1 MQGIILTKIVDNC
14 KKRYSL
20 TIKKLSHFVL
30 ETSHGWGKGHREG
43 GRIMKKAILKWLG
56 IFFFVLSLSGLP
68 FLGQQ
73 ANAAG
78 KPIVI
83 GAPLA
88 TAFLYGW
95 DAERAIRLAVEE
107 INARGGVTVGK
118 EKRPFKVEVMDTRDL
133 EPGVPTS
140 DALLVVEKLILE
152 KNADFIVGGPVR
164 SEAALAAMDLLSK
177 YKKVSILTT
186 GVLTPAYHKRV
197 EAEYDKFKYCFR
209 ISGEVGWMVVGEFI
223 PCLMEI
229 KAKHNLNRLF
239 IMIQDVAHARAGG
252 DLVEKMSK
260 ERGWEVLGKEVYP
273 TGTTDYSVG
282 LLKAKKENAQV
293 ILIWMDMPETSILL
307 KQWYDMKV
315 PALPY
320 GTIISAAEEPGFWKA
335 TEGKGEYC
343 MASVVNAGNSPCKAT
358 PWTMKFVEAYTKK
371 WNVEPEGYGTSSSY
385 MAVYTLKDAI
395 ERAGSLDSDAVVA
408 ALEKTDLMGG
418 VYGRIRFNPKTHQV
432 IPSIDPNEGAV
443 GTIFQWQAGKRVVV
457 FPPKIAMGEVKLPPW
472 MKK

>member
-1 MQGIILTKIVDNC
+1 MRKTFLWFVVGI
-14 KKRYSL
+14 
-20 TIKKLSHFVL
+20 FVL
-30 ETSHGWGKGHREG
+30 
-43 GRIMKKAILKWLG
+43 
-56 IFFFVLSLSGLP
+56 IFGFSAV
-68 FLGQQ
+68 
-73 ANAAG
+73 AAE

-95 DAERAIRLAVEE
+95 DAARAMTLAAEE
-107 INARGGVTVGK
+107 INAKGGVTVGK
-118 EKRPFKVEVMDTRDL
+118 EKRPFKIEVMDTRDL
-133 EPGVPTS
+133 EPGVPVS

-197 EAEYDKFKYCFR
+197 EAEYEKFKYCFR
-209 ISGEVGWMVVGEFI
+209 ISGEVGWMVTGEFL
-223 PCLMEI
+223 PCQMDI
-229 KAKHNLNRLF
+229 KTKFGLNKLF
-239 IMIQDVAHARAGG
+239 IMVQDVAHARGGG
-252 DLVEKMSK
+252 DLVAKLSAEK
-260 ERGWEVLGKEVYP
+260 GWEVLGKEVYP

-282 LLKAKKENAQV
+282 LIKAKQEKAQV
-293 ILIWMDMPETSILL
+293 ILIWMDMPESSILL

-315 PALPY
+315 PALVF
-320 GTIISAAEEPGFWKA
+320 GQIIAAAEQPGFWKA

-343 MASVVNAGNSPCKAT
+343 LASVVNAGNAPSKAT
-358 PWTMKFVEAYTKK
+358 PWTMKFVEAYRKR
-371 WNVEPEGYGTSSSY
+371 WMVEPEGYGTSSSY
-385 MAVYTLKDAI
+385 MGVYTLKDAI
-395 ERAGSLDSDAVVA
+395 ERAGSLDSDAVIA
-408 ALEKTDLMGG
+408 ALEKTDLMG
-418 VYGRIRFNPKTHQV
+418 VYGRIKFNPKTHQV

-457 FPPKIAMGEVKLPPW
+457 YPPKIAMGEIKLPPW

>member
-1 MQGIILTKIVDNC
+1 M
-14 KKRYSL
+14 
-20 TIKKLSHFVL
+20 
-30 ETSHGWGKGHREG
+30 GWGKCHHEG
-43 GRIMKKAILKWLG
+43 GKIMKRAKLWVG
-56 IFFFVLSLSGLP
+56 IFFLVLALSGLP

-73 ANAAG
+73 ANAAA

-95 DAERAIRLAVEE
+95 DAERAIKLAVEE
-107 INARGGVTVGK
+107 INAKGGVTVGK
-118 EKRPFKVEVMDTRDL
+118 EKRPFKVEAMDTRDL

-152 KNADFIVGGPVR
+152 KKADFIVGGPVR

-209 ISGEVGWMVVGEFI
+209 ISGEVAWMVVGEFI

-260 ERGWEVLGKEVYP
+260 ERGWEVLGKEVFP
-273 TGTTDYSVG
+273 TGTTDFSVG

-307 KQWYDMKV
+307 KQWYDMKI

-335 TEGKGEYC
+335 TEGKGEYA
-343 MASVVNAGNSPCKAT
+343 MASVVNAGNAPSKAT
-358 PWTMKFVEAYTKK
+358 PWTMKFVEAYTKRWK
-371 WNVEPEGYGTSSSY
+371 VEPEGYGTSSSY

-395 ERAGSLDSDAVVA
+395 ERAGTLNSDAVVA
-408 ALEKTDLMGG
+408 ALEKTDLMG
-418 VYGRIRFNPKTHQV
+418 VYGRIKFNPKNHQV
-432 IPSIDPNEGAV
+432 IPSVDPNEGAV
-443 GTIFQWQAGKRVVV
+443 GTIFQWQAGKRIVV

>member
-1 MQGIILTKIVDNC
+1 MT
-14 KKRYSL
+14 
-20 TIKKLSHFVL
+20 
-30 ETSHGWGKGHREG
+30 
-43 GRIMKKAILKWLG
+43 KKAKLQVVVFLLALAW
-56 IFFFVLSLSGLP
+56 VGLP
-68 FLGQQ
+68 FLGGQ
-73 ANAAG
+73 AEAAD

-95 DAERAIRLAVEE
+95 DAERAIKLAVEE
-107 INARGGVTVGK
+107 INAKGGVTVGK
-118 EKRPFKVEVMDTRDL
+118 EKRPFKVEAMDTRDL

-152 KNADFIVGGPVR
+152 KNADFIIGGPVR

-186 GVLTPAYHKRV
+186 GALTPAYHKRI

-223 PCLMEI
+223 PCLMNI
-229 KAKHNLNRLF
+229 KAKYNLDKLF

-252 DLVEKMSK
+252 DLVAKLAAEK
-260 ERGWEVLGKEVYP
+260 GWNVLGKEVYP
-273 TGTTDYSVG
+273 TGTTDFSVG

-307 KQWYDMKV
+307 KQWYDMKI
-315 PALPY
+315 PAIPY

-343 MASVVNAGNSPCKAT
+343 MASVVNAGNAPSKAT
-358 PWTMKFVEAYTKK
+358 PWTMKFVEAYQKK

-395 ERAGSLDSDAVVA
+395 ERAGSLDSGAIVT
-408 ALEKTDLMGG
+408 ALEKTDLMG
-418 VYGRIRFNPKTHQV
+418 VYGKIKFNPKNHQV
-432 IPSIDPNEGAV
+432 IPSVDPNEGAV
-443 GTIFQWQAGKRVVV
+443 GTIFQWQQGKRVVV
-457 FPPKIAMGEVKLPPW
+457 FPPKIAMGEVKTPPW

>member
-1 MQGIILTKIVDNC
+1 MKV
-14 KKRYSL
+14 KSL
-20 TIKKLSHFVL
+20 CCWMGVVSFSLVL
-30 ETSHGWGKGHREG
+30 FLISFAWTSSE
-43 GRIMKKAILKWLG
+43 
-56 IFFFVLSLSGLP
+56 
-68 FLGQQ
+68 
-73 ANAAG
+73 AAE

-95 DAERAIRLAVEE
+95 DADKAIRLAVEE
-107 INARGGVTVGK
+107 INAKGGVAVGK
-118 EKRPFKVEVMDTRDL
+118 EKRPFKVETIDTRDL
-133 EPGVPTS
+133 EPGVPVS

-186 GVLTPAYHKRV
+186 GALTPAYHKRV

-260 ERGWEVLGKEVYP
+260 EKGWEVLGKEVFP
-273 TGTTDYSVG
+273 TGTTDFSMG

-315 PALPY
+315 PAIPY
-320 GTIISAAEEPGFWKA
+320 GTIISAAEEPKFWKA

-343 MASVVNAGNSPCKAT
+343 MASVVNAGNAPSKAT
-358 PWTMKFVEAYTKK
+358 PWTMKFVEAYQKK
-371 WNVEPEGYGTSSSY
+371 YGLEPEGYGTSSSY

-395 ERAGSLDSDAVVA
+395 ERAGTLDSDAVVA
-408 ALEKTDLMGG
+408 ALEKTDLMG
-418 VYGRIRFNPKTHQV
+418 VYGRIKFNPKNHQV
-432 IPSIDPNEGAV
+432 IPSVDPNEGAV

>member
-1 MQGIILTKIVDNC
+1 MERFG
-14 KKRYSL
+14 
-20 TIKKLSHFVL
+20 
-30 ETSHGWGKGHREG
+30 
-43 GRIMKKAILKWLG
+43 LKWMG
-56 IFFFVLSLSGLP
+56 IFFFAMGLCGLP
-68 FLGQQ
+68 FLGHQ
-73 ANAAG
+73 ANAQG

-95 DAERAIRLAVEE
+95 DAERAIKLAVEE
-107 INARGGVTVGK
+107 INAKGGVTVGK

-223 PCLMEI
+223 PCLMDI
-229 KAKHNLNRLF
+229 KAKYGLNKLF

-252 DLVEKMSK
+252 DLVSKLATEK
-260 ERGWEVLGKEVYP
+260 GWEVVGKEIFP

-282 LLKAKKENAQV
+282 LMKAKKENAQV
-293 ILIWMDMPETSILL
+293 ILIWMDMPESSILL
-307 KQWYDMKV
+307 KQWFDMKV
-315 PALPY
+315 PALPF

-335 TEGKGEYC
+335 TEGKGEY
-343 MASVVNAGNSPCKAT
+343 ALGSVVNAGNTPSKAT
-358 PWTMKFVEAYTKK
+358 PWTMKFVEAYQKK
-371 WNVEPEGYGTSSSY
+371 WKLEPEGYGTSSSY

-395 ERAGSLDSDAVVA
+395 ERAGSLDSDKVVA
-408 ALEKTDLMGG
+408 ALEKTDLMG
-418 VYGRIRFNPKTHQV
+418 VYGRIKFNPKNHQI
-432 IPSIDPNEGAV
+432 IPSVDPNEGAV

-457 FPPKIAMGEVKLPPW
+457 FPPKIAMGEVKLPPL

>member
-1 MQGIILTKIVDNC
+1 MNP
-14 KKRYSL
+14 
-20 TIKKLSHFVL
+20 TIMGRGGNSYLK
-30 ETSHGWGKGHREG
+30 G
-43 GRIMKKAILKWLG
+43 GRDMRKALLLLFVGVFIL
-56 IFFFVLSLSGLP
+56 FFGFNVK
-68 FLGQQ
+68 
-73 ANAAG
+73 AAE

-95 DAERAIRLAVEE
+95 DAERAIKLAVEE
-107 INARGGVTVGK
+107 INAKGGVTVGK
-118 EKRPFKVEVMDTRDL
+118 EKRPFKVEVIDTRDL

-223 PCLMEI
+223 PCLMDI
-229 KAKHNLNRLF
+229 KAKYGLNKLF
-239 IMIQDVAHARAGG
+239 IMIQDVAHARGGG
-252 DLVEKMSK
+252 DLVAKLASEK
-260 ERGWEVLGKEVYP
+260 GWEVLGKEIYP

-282 LLKAKKENAQV
+282 LMKAKKENAQV
-293 ILIWMDMPETSILL
+293 ILIWMDMPESSILL
-307 KQWYDMKV
+307 KQWYDMKI
-315 PALPY
+315 PALPF

-335 TEGKGEYC
+335 TEGKGEYAL
-343 MASVVNAGNSPCKAT
+343 ASVVNAGNSPSKAT
-358 PWTMKFVEAYTKK
+358 PWTMKFVEAYTKRWK
-371 WNVEPEGYGTSSSY
+371 VEPEGYGTSSSY

-395 ERAGSLDSDAVVA
+395 ERAGSLDSDAIVT
-408 ALEKTDLMGG
+408 ALEKTDMMG
-418 VYGRIRFNPKTHQV
+418 VYGRIKFNPKSHQV
-432 IPSIDPNEGAV
+432 IPSVDPNEGAV
-443 GTIFQWQAGKRVVV
+443 GTIFQWQKGKRVVV
-457 FPPKIAMGEVKLPPW
+457 FPAKIALGEIKLPPW

>member
-1 MQGIILTKIVDNC
+1 MRRKSVLMLAGVFI
-14 KKRYSL
+14 
-20 TIKKLSHFVL
+20 FVL
-30 ETSHGWGKGHREG
+30 P
-43 GRIMKKAILKWLG
+43 M
-56 IFFFVLSLSGLP
+56 VLITTVSSV
-68 FLGQQ
+68 
-73 ANAAG
+73 AAQG
-78 KPIVI
+78 KPIVL
-83 GAPLA
+83 GAPLS

-107 INARGGVTVGK
+107 INAKGGVALGK
-118 EKRPFKVEVMDTRDL
+118 EKRPLKVEVMDTRDL

-140 DALLVVEKLILE
+140 EALLVVEKLILE

-177 YKKVSILTT
+177 YKKVSILST

-197 EAEYDKFKYCFR
+197 EAEYEKFKYCFR
-209 ISGEVGWMVVGEFI
+209 ISGEVGWMVTGEFI

-260 ERGWEVLGKEVYP
+260 AKGWEVLGREIFP
-273 TGTTDYSVG
+273 TGTTDFSVG
-282 LLKAKKENAQV
+282 LMKAKKENAQV

-335 TEGKGEYC
+335 TGGKGEYC
-343 MASVVNAGNSPCKAT
+343 MASVVNAGNTPSNAT
-358 PWTMKFVEAYTKK
+358 PWTMKFVEAYTKR

-395 ERAGSLDSDAVVA
+395 ERAGTLNPDAVVS
-408 ALEKTDLMGG
+408 ALEKTDLMG
-418 VYGRIRFNPKTHQV
+418 VYGRIRFHPKNHQV
-432 IPSIDPNEGAV
+432 IPSVDPNEGAV

-472 MKK
+472 MKR

>member
-1 MQGIILTKIVDNC
+1 MKRTCNVLILLLLAIFIVP
-14 KKRYSL
+14 
-20 TIKKLSHFVL
+20 
-30 ETSHGWGKGHREG
+30 
-43 GRIMKKAILKWLG
+43 
-56 IFFFVLSLSGLP
+56 SLS
-68 FLGQQ
+68 FAQ
-73 ANAAG
+73 

-95 DAERAIRLAVEE
+95 DAARAITLATEE
-107 INARGGVTVGK
+107 INAAGGVTVGK
-118 EKRPFKVEVMDTRDL
+118 EKRPFKIEIMDTRDL

-152 KNADFIVGGPVR
+152 KKADFIVGGPVR

-209 ISGEVGWMVVGEFI
+209 ISGEVAWMVVGEFI

-229 KAKHNLNRLF
+229 KTKHNLNRLF

-260 ERGWEVLGKEVYP
+260 ERGWEVLGKEVFP
-273 TGTTDYSVG
+273 TGTTDFSVG
-282 LLKAKKENAQV
+282 LMKAKKENAQV

-307 KQWYDMKV
+307 KQWYDMKI

-335 TEGKGEYC
+335 TEGKGEFA
-343 MASVVNAGNSPCKAT
+343 MASVVNAGNAPSNAT
-358 PWTMKFVEAYTKK
+358 PWTMKFVEAYKK
-371 WNVEPEGYGTSSSY
+371 RWKTEPEGYGTSSSY

-432 IPSIDPNEGAV
+432 IPSVDPNEGAV
-443 GTIFQWQAGKRVVV
+443 GTIFQWQKGKRIVV

>member
-1 MQGIILTKIVDNC
+1 
-14 KKRYSL
+14 
-20 TIKKLSHFVL
+20 
-30 ETSHGWGKGHREG
+30 
-43 GRIMKKAILKWLG
+43 MKKGKLWVGMLLL
-56 IFFFVLSLSGLP
+56 VLALVGLP
-68 FLGQQ
+68 FLGHR
-73 ANAAG
+73 ANAAEN
-78 KPIVI
+78 PIVI

-95 DAERAIRLAVEE
+95 DADRAIKLAVEE
-107 INARGGVTVGK
+107 INAKGGVTVGK

-209 ISGEVGWMVVGEFI
+209 ISGEVGWMVTGEFL
-223 PCLMEI
+223 PCLMGI
-229 KAKHNLNRLF
+229 KAKYGLNKLF
-239 IMIQDVAHARAGG
+239 IMIQDVAHARGGG
-252 DLVEKMSK
+252 DLVAKLATEK
-260 ERGWEVLGKEVYP
+260 GWEVLGKEVYP
-273 TGTTDYSVG
+273 TGTTDFSVG
-282 LLKAKKENAQV
+282 LLKAKKDNAQV
-293 ILIWMDMPETSILL
+293 ILIWMDMPESSILL

-315 PALPY
+315 PALPF

-335 TEGKGEYC
+335 TEGKGEYAL
-343 MASVVNAGNSPCKAT
+343 ASVVNAGNSPSKAT
-358 PWTMKFVEAYTKK
+358 PWTMKFVEAYTKRWK
-371 WNVEPEGYGTSSSY
+371 VEPEGYGTSSSY

-395 ERAGSLDSDAVVA
+395 ERAGTLDSDAVVA
-408 ALEKTDLMGG
+408 ALEKTDLMG
-418 VYGRIRFNPKTHQV
+418 VYGRIKFNPKNHQV
-432 IPSIDPNEGAV
+432 IPSADPNEGAV
-443 GTIFQWQAGKRVVV
+443 GTIFQWQAGKRIVV
-457 FPPKIAMGEVKLPPW
+457 FPPKIAMGEIKLPPW